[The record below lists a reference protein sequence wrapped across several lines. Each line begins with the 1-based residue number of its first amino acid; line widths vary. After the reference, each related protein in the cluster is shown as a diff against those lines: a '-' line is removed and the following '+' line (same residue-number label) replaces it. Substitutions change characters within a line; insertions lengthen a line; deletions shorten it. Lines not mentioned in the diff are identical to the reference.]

1 MQNQNTQPKKS
12 PSKRVTFRL
21 PLGENEKTEDKK
33 ETSTENNKP
42 TTNSN
47 PTTLLGPMLKPEHS
61 TSKIFQQTN
70 NKTVSDFSLS
80 SYKPKNTK
88 KSKQISRDSL
98 STRYKYSKRRNSRR
112 NRALNNR
119 RYLSSDPEFDYD
131 RKSELK
137 IEQLMKCQAMFDILK
152 KKDHLQIFEQFLD
165 IDLEKQSEI
174 FLHWKKK
181 ESNLRKKERKKKR
194 RQQERERKEKENEN
208 EKEKEKEKENEKE
221 KKNEKENEKEL
232 EKENEGEKE
241 NEKENEKEKQVE
253 KEKEKEKKSEAKN
266 KSIELNN

>member
-1 MQNQNTQPKKS
+1 MQSQNTQPKKS

-21 PLGENEKTEDKK
+21 PLGENETTKDNNT
-33 ETSTENNKP
+33 TTTENN
-42 TTNSN
+42 THSTNSN
-47 PTTLLGPMLKPEHS
+47 VNTLLGPMLKPEHS
-61 TSKIFQQTN
+61 TSKILQQTKN
-70 NKTVSDFSLS
+70 ETVSDFSLS
-80 SYKPKNTK
+80 SYKPNNTK

-131 RKSELK
+131 RKNELK

-174 FLHWKKK
+174 FSHWKKK

-194 RQQERERKEKENEN
+194 RKQENEKERERKDKEKEKQKEN
-208 EKEKEKEKENEKE
+208 EKEKEKDHEKE
-221 KKNEKENEKEL
+221 KDQEKK
-232 EKENEGEKE
+232 
-241 NEKENEKEKQVE
+241 KQVE
-253 KEKEKEKKSEAKN
+253 QEKESEIKKKN
-266 KSIELNN
+266 IELNN